1 MLRILF
7 EIKKNTFFLKKKMPW
22 WTISVPLTSH
32 SSRVA
37 ASRNLYL
44 SFSSNLWLFWAFFSM
59 LVIFGSCLGFFQYPS
74 LHLHL
79 KKKNLSFT
87 SWLSFPLAGDKRE
100 ALLMEKLL
108 LSDLWTQSERIRC
121 SPALEVLF
129 LVWRREES
137 RCFGDS
143 CTASGLEKQ
152 KWKTR
157 QLLQGA
163 EFTPSLCL
171 HSLAFLDNKQAGAC
185 WLNCSGYCTR
195 SCRLMERR
203 QGASFS
209 LRTVGLTPLV

>member
-1 MLRILF
+1 MNHFCPPHFSLL
-7 EIKKNTFFLKKKMPW
+7 KGCCLKK
-22 WTISVPLTSH
+22 S
-32 SSRVA
+32 
-37 ASRNLYL
+37 L
-44 SFSSNLWLFWAFFSM
+44 SQLFLQPVIVLGLFLHVSNFWL
-59 LVIFGSCLGFFQYPS
+59 LLGFLPVPFSASP
-74 LHLHL
+74 LE
-79 KKKNLSFT
+79 KKNLSFT
-87 SWLSFPLAGDKRE
+87 SWLSFPLAEDKRE